1 MFEYNC
7 TQTTK
12 ENSKR
17 QNVRLEKKATL
28 ISTSVAALL
37 VFIKMIVGVLSGS
50 IAILA
55 SAIDSLLDLVV
66 SLFNYFALHNAEK
79 HPDDKFH
86 YGRSK
91 IEPLAAVLE
100 GSIISFSAL
109 FILYEAVIKI
119 LHPRDMAYMG
129 ASISVM
135 VASFII
141 TALLVV
147 FLNAVAKKTKNMVIR
162 ADALHYKTDLY
173 SNGAVLFALL
183 AIHYSGE
190 VLIDPLL
197 GIAIAIYMI
206 YSAAPIIKE
215 GILMLLDAALPPQD
229 VQKIEHILD
238 TEDGIRSYHFL
249 RTRESG
255 SHIFITVHTV
265 FNISVSLY
273 EAHRVTDKIEAKF
286 QELFSDKKVHAVIH
300 MDPYDD
306 SDICNIEE
314 GW

>member
-1 MFEYNC
+1 
-7 TQTTK
+7 
-12 ENSKR
+12 
-17 QNVRLEKKATL
+17 VRLEKKATI
-28 ISTSVAALL
+28 ISTSVATLL
-37 VFIKMIVGVLSGS
+37 VLIKMVVGVLSGS

-79 HPDDKFH
+79 NPDEKFH
-86 YGRSK
+86 FGRSK

-100 GSIISFSAL
+100 GTIISFSAL

-119 LHPRDMAYMG
+119 LHPREMAYMS

-135 VASFII
+135 IASFII
-141 TALLVV
+141 TALLVL
-147 FLNAVAKKTKNMVIR
+147 FLNSVAKKTNNMVIR
-162 ADALHYKTDLY
+162 ADALHYKTDLF

-183 AIHYSGE
+183 ATHYSGE
-190 VLIDPLL
+190 ILIDPIL
-197 GIAIAIYMI
+197 GIAIAFYMI
-206 YSAAPIIKE
+206 YSAVPIIKE
-215 GILMLLDAALPPQD
+215 GVLMLLDAALPPED
-229 VQKIEHILD
+229 IKKIEKVLD
-238 TEDGIRSYHFL
+238 SEDGIRAHHFL

-273 EAHRVTDKIEAKF
+273 EAHLVTDKIEAKLK
-286 QELFSDKKVHAVIH
+286 ELFSDKKVHTLIH

-306 SDICNIEE
+306 SDINDDEA
-314 GW
+314 